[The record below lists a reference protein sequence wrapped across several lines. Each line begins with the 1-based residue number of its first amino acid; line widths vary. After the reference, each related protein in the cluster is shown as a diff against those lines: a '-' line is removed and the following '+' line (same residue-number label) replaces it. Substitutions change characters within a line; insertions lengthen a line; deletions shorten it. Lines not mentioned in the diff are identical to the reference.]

1 MTSAHTLRQASH
13 DLGPLSFTLG
23 GLFLPETLALAAMIS
38 PERDGQ
44 QPDWRQLRMLAGEA
58 DFLGARR
65 ASSTSRVLSE
75 IFKRL
80 RTLDQEELDRLR
92 NGSRS
97 DQQALLWIACCRAYG
112 ILGAFAA
119 AVLSERLHSARRWI
133 SPRDFA
139 AFLDDQATLVPG
151 GRLAHLTDSTRQRL
165 SSVAIRMLREAGG
178 LDFQGQLQTMPISAA
193 LHGLLRAQHPAD
205 LRYLPGSGA

>member
-1 MTSAHTLRQASH
+1 MTSARALCQASH
-13 DLGPLSFTLG
+13 DPGPLSFTLG
-23 GLFLPETLALAAMIS
+23 GLFLPETLALAALMS
-38 PERDGQ
+38 PERDGR
-44 QPDWRQLRMLAGEA
+44 PDWRQLRTLAGEA
-58 DFLGARR
+58 DFLATRR
-65 ASSTSRVLSE
+65 ASSTSRVLTE

-92 NGSRS
+92 NGSRG
-97 DQQALLWIACCRAYG
+97 DQQALLWIASCRAYG

-119 AVLSERLHSARRWI
+119 AVLSERLHSARRRI

-139 AFLDDQATLVPG
+139 AFLDDQATLAPG
-151 GRLAHLTDSTRQRL
+151 GRLARLTDSTRQRL

-178 LDFQGQLQTMPISAA
+178 LDAQGQLQSMPISAA